1 MMRMIKAAT
10 TARRS
15 LMNQS
20 TAPRLRFQI
29 FQLRRGRAAQPELG
43 LDAVLPE
50 AMVQPVLTEERAT
63 WRRVVYTPWL
73 TFWAFFWQVLS
84 PDRSCRAAVKR
95 VAAGRARRGEP
106 LDDEDTG
113 PYCKARA
120 RRPEAVP
127 FRLMRSLGGALHDRV
142 PAEWTWCGRR
152 VKVVDGTTV
161 SMPDTAAN
169 QAEYPQSR
177 SQRPGLGFPIARM
190 VVVFCLATGA
200 VLEAAVGQYRG
211 KQTGENTLFRR
222 LWDEYRPGDV
232 SLGDR
237 GFSSYFDLAL
247 LKRRGVDSVC
257 RLHQARANDYR
268 RGRRLGKEDHLVI
281 WSKPARPDWM
291 DEAEYDSIP
300 DQLGVRIVRIRVAIR
315 GFRTRVLDVVT
326 TLLDADIYT
335 KNDLADLYRR
345 RWEAERHLRS
355 IKVVLGLDVLRC
367 RTPALVRKEL
377 WMGLLG
383 YNVIR
388 GLMVEAAKAHGRGPH
403 RVSFKG
409 ALQTL
414 QAYEPALREG
424 TRSQRSW
431 LWGILLE
438 SIARDEV
445 GRRPNRAEPRARK
458 RRPKPYPL
466 LMVPRDEAKEA
477 LLNAG

>member
-1 MMRMIKAAT
+1 
-10 TARRS
+10 
-15 LMNQS
+15 MNQS

-29 FQLRRGRAAQPELG
+29 FRLRRRAVAQPELG
-43 LDAVLPE
+43 LDTILPE
-50 AMVQPVLTEERAT
+50 AVVQQVLTQEGAN
-63 WRRVVYTPWL
+63 WKRVFYTPWL

-95 VAAGRARRGEP
+95 IAAWMARRGEEI
-106 LDDEDTG
+106 DDEDTA

-120 RRPEAVP
+120 RLPESVP
-127 FRLMRSLGGALHDRV
+127 FRLMRSLGQKLHEAV
-142 PAEWTWCGRR
+142 PAEWLWCGRR

-161 SMPDTAAN
+161 SMPDTADN
-169 QAEYPQSR
+169 QQEYPQSP
-177 SQRPGLGFPIARM
+177 SQRPGVGFPIARL
-190 VVVFCLATGA
+190 VVVFCLATGC
-200 VLEAAVGQYRG
+200 VLEAAIGKYQG
-211 KQTGENTLFRR
+211 KQTGENALFRR
-222 LWDEYRPGDV
+222 LWDEYQPGDV

-237 GFSSYFDLAL
+237 YYSSYFDIAL

-257 RLHQARANDYR
+257 RLHQRRLNDYR
-268 RGRRLGKEDHLVI
+268 RGRRLGQEDHIVI
-281 WSKPARPDWM
+281 WSKPARPEWM
-291 DEAEYDSIP
+291 DEATYQTIP
-300 DQLGVRIVRIRVAIR
+300 DDMEVRVVRIHVAIR

-326 TLLDADIYT
+326 TLLNADVYR
-335 KNDLADLYRR
+335 KKDLADLYRR
-345 RWEAERHLRS
+345 RWEAELHLRS

-367 RTPALVRKEL
+367 KTPAMVRKEL

-388 GLMVEAAKAHGRGPH
+388 GLMAAAARAHGRVPR

-414 QAYEPALREG
+414 QAHETALREG

-431 LWGILLE
+431 LWGLMLE
-438 SIARDEV
+438 SIAQDEV
-445 GRRPNRAEPRARK
+445 GHRPDRVEPRAVK

-466 LMVPRDEAKEA
+466 LMVPRQEAKEA

>member
-1 MMRMIKAAT
+1 MA
-10 TARRS
+10 
-15 LMNQS
+15 QS
-20 TAPRLRFQI
+20 TTPRLRSQI
-29 FQLRRGRAAQPELG
+29 SRLRHRAAAQPELG
-43 LDAVLPE
+43 LDTLLPE
-50 AMVQPVLTEERAT
+50 ATVQQVLTEEGAK
-63 WRRVVYTPWL
+63 WKRVFYTPWL

-95 VAAGRARRGEP
+95 IAAWRGRRGQKI
-106 LDDEDTG
+106 DDEDTG
-113 PYCKARA
+113 AYCKARA
-120 RRPEAVP
+120 RLPEAVP
-127 FRLMRSLGGALHDRV
+127 FRLMRSLGRKSHDEA
-142 PAEWTWCGRR
+142 PKEWLWCGHR

-169 QAEYPQSR
+169 QAEYPQNPG
-177 SQRPGLGFPIARM
+177 QRPGLGFPIARL
-190 VVVFCLATGA
+190 VVIFCLATGA
-200 VLEAAVGQYRG
+200 VLEAAIGRYQG
-211 KQTGENTLFRR
+211 KQTGENALFRR
-222 LWDEYRPGDV
+222 LWEGGLSAGDV

-237 GFSSYFDLAL
+237 YYSSYFDLAL

-257 RLHQARANDYR
+257 RLHQRRLNDYR
-268 RGRRLGKEDHLVI
+268 RGRRLGKEDHIVT
-281 WSKPARPDWM
+281 WVRPDRPDWM
-291 DEAEYDSIP
+291 DEATYQSVADEME
-300 DQLGVRIVRIRVAIR
+300 VRIVRIRVAIR

-335 KNDLADLYRR
+335 KNDLAALYRR
-345 RWEAERHLRS
+345 RWEAELHLRS

-367 RTPALVRKEL
+367 QTPELVRKEL
-377 WMGLLG
+377 WMGLVG

-388 GLMVEAAKAHGRGPH
+388 GLIVEAAKAHGRVPH

-424 TRSQRSW
+424 TRSHRVW

-445 GRRPNRAEPRARK
+445 GRRPNRVEPRARK

-466 LMVPRDEAKEA
+466 LMVPRAEAKEA